1 MKASAPAC
9 PPPEDAVTYP
19 VMVAAYAL
27 GMSNDTL
34 SSLRTDVPVVP
45 AGSPVTRHL
54 LLTLTAPEA
63 PRTAVRPSMHVAF
76 VLDRSGS
83 MGGSKIRLARVAVTQ
98 ALGMLRSDDRFALV
112 AYDDRVDVV
121 VESTS
126 ASAEA
131 RRHALR
137 SLQAIDARGSTDL
150 AGGWMAGC
158 EQVAPH
164 LAEEPAGRCLLLTD
178 GLANAGVTDPAELAA
193 RAGSLRPRHIVT
205 STFGVGADFDEELL
219 QRLAEQS
226 GGHFYFIES
235 PAQIPDLLTSELGEA
250 LEVVARDANVAVQ
263 LPAGMRAAP
272 LTRLESC
279 ATDSGIRIGLGDLV
293 SGQELEV
300 VIRVDV
306 PSIARGQAVGVHI
319 TLADRDGVLASA
331 PQGVTWIGA
340 DEAGVLGARRDRKV
354 DRAVAALYAA
364 RARHEAVA
372 LNRAGEFGKA
382 RALLEAT
389 ASRIARYGGRDGEL
403 AAIVRQLRAEA
414 AQFGG
419 DIGPMARKA
428 AHFASYA
435 VMQSRAADGK
445 ARRKVRL
452 P

>member
-1 MKASAPAC
+1 MNHPT
-9 PPPEDAVTYP
+9 PF
-19 VMVAAYAL
+19 
-27 GMSNDTL
+27 
-34 SSLRTDVPVVP
+34 SLHSDVSVVP
-45 AGSPVTRHL
+45 AGAPATRHL
-54 LLTLTAPEA
+54 LLTLAAPEA
-63 PRTAVRPSMHVAF
+63 PRAAGRQSMHVAF
-76 VLDRSGS
+76 ALDRSGS
-83 MGGSKIRLARVAVTQ
+83 MGGSKIRLAREAVTK
-98 ALGMLRSDDRFALV
+98 ALGLLRSDDRFALV

-131 RRHALR
+131 RRHAVQR
-137 SLQAIDARGSTDL
+137 LQEIDARGSTDL

-164 LAEEPAGRCLLLTD
+164 LADEPAGRCLLLTD
-178 GLANAGVTDPAELAA
+178 GLANVGITDPEELAA
-193 RAGSLRPRHIVT
+193 RAASLRARHIVT

-235 PAQIPDLLTSELGEA
+235 PVQIADLLTSELGEA
-250 LEVVARDANVAVQ
+250 LEVVARDASVAVQ
-263 LPAGMRAAP
+263 LPAGMRAVP
-272 LTRLESC
+272 LTALEWC
-279 ATDSGIRIGLGDLV
+279 PTDGGIRIGLGDLV

-306 PSIARGQAVGVHI
+306 PAMPLGQAAGLRI
-319 TLADRDGVLASA
+319 TLADRDGVLAS
-331 PQGVTWIGA
+331 PPLQVKWTGA
-340 DEAGVLGARRDRKV
+340 DEAGVHGARRDRTV
-354 DRAVAALYAA
+354 DRAVAALDAA

-389 ASRIARYGGRDGEL
+389 ASRIAGYAGRDGEL
-403 AAIVRQLRAEA
+403 AAIVRRLRADA
-414 AQFGG
+414 AQFGEHM
-419 DIGPMARKA
+419 DPMARKA

-445 ARRKVRL
+445 ARRKGREEQ
-452 P
+452 

>member
-1 MKASAPAC
+1 
-9 PPPEDAVTYP
+9 
-19 VMVAAYAL
+19 
-27 GMSNDTL
+27 
-34 SSLRTDVPVVP
+34 
-45 AGSPVTRHL
+45 
-54 LLTLTAPEA
+54 
-63 PRTAVRPSMHVAF
+63 
-76 VLDRSGS
+76 
-83 MGGSKIRLARVAVTQ
+83 MGGSKIRLAREAVTQ

-131 RRHALR
+131 RRHAVR
-137 SLQAIDARGSTDL
+137 SLEEIDARGSTDL

-178 GLANAGVTDPAELAA
+178 GLANVGVTDAAALAA
-193 RAGSLRPRHIVT
+193 RAASLRPRHIVT
-205 STFGVGADFDEELL
+205 STFGVGADFDEDLL
-219 QRLAEQS
+219 QQLAEQS
-226 GGHFYFIES
+226 GGHFYLIES

-250 LEVVARDANVAVQ
+250 LEVVARDANLAVQ

-272 LTRLESC
+272 LTRLDSC
-279 ATDSGIRIGLGDLV
+279 ATDGGIRIGLGDPV

-306 PSIARGQAVGVHI
+306 PAIPLGQAAGVRI
-319 TLADRDGVLASA
+319 TLADRDGVLASP
-331 PQGVTWIGA
+331 PQGATWTGA
-340 DEAGVLGARRDRKV
+340 DEAGIHGARRDRTV

-389 ASRIARYGGRDGEL
+389 AARIARYAGRDGEL
-403 AAIVRQLRAEA
+403 AGIVRRLRADA
-414 AQFGG
+414 AQFGE
-419 DIGPMARKA
+419 DMSPMARKA

-435 VMQSRAADGK
+435 ALESRSADGK